1 MTFLTKAK
9 LDTVTSH
16 SGLKVLPI
24 NDATGGVHA
33 DTNATVYAKFMGYYI
48 DSLGLPVI
56 FQSTIEDGKPYE
68 FQLGRNDLIKGMKE
82 ALSQLPEGQVAKL
95 FIPSTLAYG
104 TTGVS
109 GLIPRNKDLIF
120 DIQILKVINGPGESK
135 KPVRVGTNKGE

>member
-33 DTNATVYAKFMGYYI
+33 DTNATVYAKFMGY
-48 DSLGLPVI
+48 
-56 FQSTIEDGKPYE
+56 YE